1 MAFEVGMLYLRNMS
15 ETAPKVFVR
24 EKSSGK
30 VLTEESTWV
39 LTPAEAKLF
48 PTMYDAFHFCRT
60 QQLAGAEIVMRLGL
74 PEFDV
79 VVEV

>member
-1 MAFEVGMLYLRNMS
+1 MAFEVRTLYLRDMS

-30 VLTEESTWV
+30 VLSEENNWV
-39 LTPAEAKLF
+39 ITLAEARIF

-60 QQLAGAEIVMRLGL
+60 QQLAGTEIVMRLGL
-74 PEFDV
+74 PELDV